1 MHKRVLAL
9 LLIMAALAA
18 RSEIVSKPVEYKQG
32 DTVLEGLVR
41 LRRRHPRQAPRRA
54 GRPPVE
60 GLGRLREEAGR
71 DAGPAWLQR
80 VRGWTSTAKASGP
93 RPRRLPGLKRASSR
107 TTAPCCGPRVRAGL
121 DVLAS
126 HELTDPKRIA
136 AIGYCFGGTTVLEL
150 ARSGA
155 DIAGVVSFHGG
166 LSSPTPGD
174 AKNIKAKVLALHGA
188 DDPYVPP
195 TEVAAFEDEMRQG
208 GVDWQLVAYGGAVH
222 AFTDWSA
229 GQRQLQGSRLQRTG
243 RPAVMGGHEAVLC
256 RTIQVSTRAHH
267 RASRRSSFREQALR

>member
-1 MHKRVLAL
+1 MQNKAIAAF
-9 LLIMAALAA
+9 LIMTALSTK
-18 RSEIVSKPVEYKQG
+18 SEIVSKPVEYQQG
-32 DTVLEGLVR
+32 DTVLEGWSVYDDAIQGRRPAVLVV
-41 LRRRHPRQAPRRA
+41 HQWK
-54 GRPPVE
+54 
-60 GLGRLREEAGR
+60 GLGDYEKKRAEMLARLGYNVLAADIYGKGVRPQTPQAAGTEAGKYKN
-71 DAGPAWLQR
+71 D
-80 VRGWTSTAKASGP
+80 
-93 RPRRLPGLKRASSR
+93 RALLR
-107 TTAPCCGPRVRAGL
+107 ARVRAGL

-188 DDPYVPP
+188 DDPNVPP
-195 TEVAAFEDEMRQG
+195 KEVAAFEDEMRQG

-222 AFTDWSA
+222 SFTDWNA
-229 GQRQLQGSRLQRTG
+229 GNDNSKG
-243 RPAVMGGHEAVLC
+243 AAYNE
-256 RTIQVSTRAHH
+256 RAD
-267 RASRRSSFREQALR
+267 RRSWEAMKQFFAELFK